1 MAAQELQ
8 RLADA
13 SEDDS
18 TTRYMRRQQLADV
31 IAQAA
36 RRADAMMRLEASLH
50 LQQAGRP
57 AA

>member
-18 TTRYMRRQQLADV
+18 TSRYMRQQQLADV

-36 RRADAMMRLEASLH
+36 KRADAMMRLEASLH
-50 LQQAGRP
+50 FQPARRP
-57 AA
+57 A